1 MRRGWAFGAVVASL
15 GIVITGTG
23 ALAAPPITTAPP
35 FYNWTGP
42 YVGISGGYGW
52 GHSSQT
58 DPGLPITSIATTPPP
73 PPADGSFSLNGGV
86 FGGGAGMNWQSGSWV
101 YGLEGDYSWADIKGS
116 SDGCGAAFISHS
128 CGTKL
133 ESLGTV
139 RGRIGYAMGWP
150 GSWPMGWQGSWLL
163 YATGGLAVGELQ
175 AFDSLFNASGSDFRA
190 GWTVGAGVETAFWRN
205 WTVKAE
211 YLYIDL
217 GKSVLFN
224 IGPGVPETV
233 SFTASVFRVGV
244 NYKLY

>member
-1 MRRGWAFGAVVASL
+1 MHRGSVFGAAVGLFGTILA
-15 GIVITGTG
+15 GTG
-23 ALAAPPITTAPP
+23 ALAQPV
-35 FYNWTGP
+35 YNWTGP
-42 YVGISGGYGW
+42 YLGLSGGYGW

-58 DPGLPITSIATTPPP
+58 DPGLPPVGTA
-73 PPADGSFSLNGGV
+73 PPAGPQDGSYSLNGGV
-86 FGGGAGMNWQSGSWV
+86 FGGGAGMNWQYGPWV

-150 GSWPMGWQGSWLL
+150 GSWPMGWPGSWLL

-190 GWTVGAGVETAFWRN
+190 GWAVGAGVETAFARN
-205 WTVKAE
+205 WTLKAE
-211 YLYIDL
+211 YLYVDL
-217 GKSVLFN
+217 GQAVLFN
-224 IGPGVPETV
+224 IGPGGVPETV
-233 SFTASVFRVGV
+233 SFTASIFRVGV

>member
-1 MRRGWAFGAVVASL
+1 MRKEWAFGVASAL
-15 GIVITGTG
+15 MAAAVTIGGG
-23 ALAAPPITTAPP
+23 ALAAPRKPP
-35 FYNWTGP
+35 PRKPPPDYTWTGA
-42 YVGISGGYGW
+42 YVGISGGFGL

-58 DPGLPITSIATTPPP
+58 DPGLPFTSLAAPP

-86 FGGGAGMNWQSGSWV
+86 FGGGAGMNWQSGPWV
-101 YGLEGDYSWADIKGS
+101 YGLEGDYSWANINGS
-116 SDGCGAAFISHS
+116 SNGCGAAFISHT

-139 RGRIGYAMGWP
+139 RGRIGYA
-150 GSWPMGWQGSWLL
+150 MGWQGSWLL

-205 WTVKAE
+205 WSAKAE
-211 YLYIDL
+211 YLYVDL
-217 GKSVLFN
+217 GKAVLFN

-233 SFTASVFRVGV
+233 SFTANVFRVGV
-244 NYKLY
+244 NYKFY

>member
-1 MRRGWAFGAVVASL
+1 MRRGSAFGAAVALL
-15 GIVITGTG
+15 GTAITGTG
-23 ALAAPPITTAPP
+23 ALAAPPAAPP
-35 FYNWTGP
+35 FYSWSGP

-58 DPGLPITSIATTPPP
+58 DPGLPVVVATTP

-86 FGGGAGMNWQSGSWV
+86 FGGGAGMNWQSGPWV
-101 YGLEGDYSWADIKGS
+101 YGLEGDYSWADINGS
-116 SDGCGAAFISHS
+116 SNGCGAAFISHS

-139 RGRIGYAMGWP
+139 RGRIGYAV
-150 GSWPMGWQGSWLL
+150 GWQGSWLL

-190 GWTVGAGVETAFWRN
+190 GWTVGAGVETAFARN

-211 YLYIDL
+211 YLYVDL
-217 GKSVLFN
+217 GKAVLFN

-244 NYKLY
+244 NYKFDWGNPAAVARY